1 MLVGLTTVKE
11 VAEIMTKKNV
21 GAILVV
27 EDTLPIGIIT
37 DKHLRNKVVTGKF
50 PITTTAATVMTAPV
64 ITYPKKMTVTQAQM
78 AMMKS
83 NISHLCLT
91 KDGTTNSKSV
101 GILSKHDVMVSLG
114 NNPAVLIKAKKRNY
128 LDSIILI
135 EIFIN

>member
-1 MLVGLTTVKE
+1 
-11 VAEIMTKKNV
+11 V
-21 GAILVV
+21 GAILVA
-27 EDTLPIGIIT
+27 EEKLPIGIIT
-37 DKHLRNKVVTGKF
+37 DKDLRNKVVTGKF

-78 AMMKS
+78 AIMKS

-91 KDGTTNSKSV
+91 KDGPTNSKAV
-101 GILSKHDVMVSLG
+101 RILSKHDVMVSLG